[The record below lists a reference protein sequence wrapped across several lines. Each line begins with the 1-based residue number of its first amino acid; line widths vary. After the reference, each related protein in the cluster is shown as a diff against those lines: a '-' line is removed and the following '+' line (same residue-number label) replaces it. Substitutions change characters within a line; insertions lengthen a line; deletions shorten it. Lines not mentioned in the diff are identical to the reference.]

1 MDFKDGRVWMTGA
14 SSSIGE
20 ALAVACHQIGARL
33 ILSARREDELK
44 RLQTL
49 CGGEFNAPAFII

>member
-1 MDFKDGRVWMTGA
+1 MTGA